1 MSKRNLF
8 EELNQSLEEARKH
21 DQGKLT
27 LRSTSVEI
35 KPLDITPNE
44 IIRIRESLKMSQA
57 LFAAYLHTNKRTYE
71 KWEQGES
78 RPNEQAITLLKLVKR
93 DPDILERIASL

>member
-1 MSKRNLF
+1 
-8 EELNQSLEEARKH
+8 
-21 DQGKLT
+21 
-27 LRSTSVEI
+27 
-35 KPLDITPNE
+35 
-44 IIRIRESLKMSQA
+44 MSQA

-78 RPNEQAITLLKLVKR
+78 RPNDQAITLLKLVKH